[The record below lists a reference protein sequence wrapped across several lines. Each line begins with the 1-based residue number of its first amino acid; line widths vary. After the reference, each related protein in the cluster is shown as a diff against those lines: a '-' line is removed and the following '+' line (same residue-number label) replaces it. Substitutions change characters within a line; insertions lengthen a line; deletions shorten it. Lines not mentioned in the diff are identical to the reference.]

1 MDRLTIFCE
10 IDDFCR
16 QFEPQFNRQLLADG
30 QRKRIKPSRMSRAE
44 VMTILVL
51 FHRSGF
57 RDLKRFYTK
66 VVCQYWG
73 KDFRSL
79 LSYNRFVE
87 LQRDSLLLLGAL
99 MQTRLGSCSGVSF
112 VDSSKIV
119 VCNNLRIRQ
128 NKVFREIAKRGKTS
142 TGWFYGFKIHLVVS
156 DTGEILAWQMT
167 LGNVDDR
174 KPVPAMSKHL
184 WGKLFGDKGYIS
196 QKLFESLFADS
207 VQLITKLKTN
217 MKNKLMPMFD
227 KIMTRKRAIIESVND
242 QLKNISQIEH
252 TRHRSTANFFVNLIA
267 GLIAYTFR
275 EKKPSLNIRVKEQL
289 QLQAL
294 VF

>member
-156 DTGEILAWQMT
+156 DTGEILAWQIT

-174 KPVPAMSKHL
+174 KPVPALSKRL

-196 QKLFESLFADS
+196 QELSELLGADK
-207 VQLITKLKTN
+207 VQLITKVKKN
-217 MKNKLMPMFD
+217 MKNKFVSFFD
-227 KIMTRKRAIIESVND
+227 KLLLRKRAIIETIND

-252 TRHRSTANFFVNLIA
+252 TRHRSVWNFYTNVVA
-267 GLIAYTFR
+267 GLIAYTYQ
-275 EKKPSLNIRVKEQL
+275 EKKPNL
-289 QLQAL
+289 QLRKDL
-294 VF
+294 VLA

>member
-156 DTGEILAWQMT
+156 DTGELLAWQIT

-174 KPVPAMSKHL
+174 KPVPALSKRL

-196 QKLFESLFADS
+196 QELSELLGADK
-207 VQLITKLKTN
+207 VQLITKVKKN
-217 MKNKLMPMFD
+217 MKNKFVSFFD
-227 KIMTRKRAIIESVND
+227 KLLLRKRAIIETIND

-252 TRHRSTANFFVNLIA
+252 TRHRSVWNFYTNVVA
-267 GLIAYTFR
+267 GLIAYTYQ
-275 EKKPSLNIRVKEQL
+275 EKKPNL
-289 QLQAL
+289 QLRKDL
-294 VF
+294 VSA

>member
-79 LSYNRFVE
+79 LSHNRFVE

-99 MQTRLGSCSGVSF
+99 MQTRLGSCSGVPF

-156 DTGEILAWQMT
+156 DTGEILAWQIT
-167 LGNVDDR
+167 LGDVEDR
-174 KPVPAMSKHL
+174 KPVPALSKRL

-196 QKLFESLFADS
+196 QELSELLGADK
-207 VQLITKLKTN
+207 VQLITKVKKN
-217 MKNKLMPMFD
+217 MKNKFVSFFD
-227 KIMTRKRAIIESVND
+227 KLLLRKRAIIETIND

-252 TRHRSTANFFVNLIA
+252 TRHRSVWNFYTNVVA
-267 GLIAYTFR
+267 GLIAYTYQ
-275 EKKPSLNIRVKEQL
+275 EKKPNL
-289 QLQAL
+289 QLRKDL
-294 VF
+294 VLA

>member
-16 QFEPQFNRQLLADG
+16 QFEPKLNRQLLADG
-30 QRKRIKPSRMSRAE
+30 TRKRIRASKMSKSE

-51 FHRSGF
+51 FHASGF

-66 VVCQYWG
+66 VVCQYWQR
-73 KDFRSL
+73 DFPNL

-87 LQRDSLLLLGAL
+87 VQRDSLMLLGAF
-99 MQTRLGSCSGVSF
+99 MQTRLGECSGVSF
-112 VDSSKIV
+112 VDSSKIA
-119 VCNNLRIRQ
+119 VCSNLRIKQ
-128 NKVFREIAKRGKTS
+128 NKVFEGAATRGKTS

-156 DTGEILAWQMT
+156 DTGEILAWQIT

-174 KPVPAMSKHL
+174 EPVPKMTKQV

-196 QKLFESLFADS
+196 QALTQLLGEAN
-207 VQLITKLKTN
+207 VQLITKVRKN
-217 MKNKLMPMFD
+217 MKNKFVNFFDRLML
-227 KIMTRKRAIIESVND
+227 RKRAIIESIND

-252 TRHRSTANFFVNLIA
+252 TRHRSVWNFYTNVVA
-267 GLIAYTFR
+267 GLIAYTFQA
-275 EKKPSLNIRVKEQL
+275 KKPNLHLRQD
-289 QLQAL
+289 L
-294 VF
+294 VIA

>member
-1 MDRLTIFCE
+1 MDRLAIFCE
-10 IDDFCR
+10 TRDFCR
-16 QFEPQFNRQLLADG
+16 EFEPKFNQQLLAAG

-66 VVCQYWG
+66 VVCQYRER
-73 KDFRSL
+73 DFRHL

-87 LQRDSLLLLGAL
+87 LQTDALVLLGAL
-99 MQTRLGSCSGVSF
+99 MQTRLGKCSGVSF
-112 VDSSKIV
+112 VDSSKLP
-119 VCNNLRIRQ
+119 VCNNLRIKQ
-128 NKVFREIAKRGKTS
+128 NKVFEGVAKRGKTS
-142 TGWFYGFKIHLVVS
+142 TGWFYGFKIHLIVS

-174 KPVPAMSKHL
+174 KPVPNMTKQV

-196 QKLFESLFADS
+196 QKLSELLGANN
-207 VQLITKLKTN
+207 VQLITKVKKN
-217 MKNKLMPMFD
+217 MENKFISFFD
-227 KIMTRKRAIIESVND
+227 KLLLRKRAIIESVND

-252 TRHRSTANFFVNLIA
+252 TRHRSVWNFYTNVVA
-267 GLIAYTFR
+267 GLIAYTYQ
-275 EKKPSLNIRVKEQL
+275 EKKPNL
-289 QLQAL
+289 QLRKDL
-294 VF
+294 VLT